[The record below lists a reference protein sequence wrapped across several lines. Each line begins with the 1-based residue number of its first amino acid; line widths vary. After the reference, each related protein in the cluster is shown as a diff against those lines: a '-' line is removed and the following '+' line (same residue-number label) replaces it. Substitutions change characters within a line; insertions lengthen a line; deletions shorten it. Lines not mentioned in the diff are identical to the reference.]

1 MSAAGPDPAVP
12 PVLRRARELAPLL
25 ATCAADTERAG
36 DLDPRSLAALVDAG
50 MFSLFAPGGLTGA
63 DRGLATSVAVFAAL
77 GRGCGASAWVA
88 MILSVG
94 GAIASLLGDEVRAQ
108 IWDSDPKAAVAS
120 VISANG
126 TSRRVRGGWR
136 VSGRWQPASG
146 IRHAKWVL
154 LGVPL
159 EADRALALIPVR
171 DVRIVPT
178 WSVSGLRGTGSETV
192 EVDDVFVA
200 EDRIVSMAKA
210 AVGGYT
216 AQRPDE
222 PFAAIPVE
230 ALCATTVFAPLL
242 GMAEAAVAQAVD
254 TVRERGAIA
263 GTGDPRAAGSPATRM
278 KIATA
283 ASLVDSA
290 WLHADRAVGDVTA
303 AMRARR
309 IPDSA
314 ALSRIAMDAGVIST
328 SVRTAVGLALDVSGM
343 RAFATGNPLQRIWRD
358 VEITCTHQLLTPDTS
373 RERYG
378 RVLLDLD
385 S

>member
-1 MSAAGPDPAVP
+1 MYSAEPDPAAP
-12 PVLRRARELAPLL
+12 PILRRARELAPLL
-25 ATCAADTERAG
+25 ATYAADTERAG

-77 GRGCGASAWVA
+77 GRGCGASAWVS

-94 GAIASLLGDEVRAQ
+94 GAIASLLGDEVRTQ
-108 IWDSDPKAAVAS
+108 IWDSDPKAAIAS
-120 VISANG
+120 VVSMNG

-146 IRHAKWVL
+146 ILHAKWVL
-154 LGVPL
+154 LGVPV
-159 EADRALALIPVR
+159 EADQALALIPVG

-178 WSVSGLRGTGSETV
+178 WSVSGLQGTGSETV
-192 EVDDVFVA
+192 EVDDVFVP

-210 AVGGYT
+210 AVGGY
-216 AQRPDE
+216 ASERPDE
-222 PFAAIPVE
+222 PFAVVPIE

-254 TVRERGAIA
+254 TVRERGAA
-263 GTGDPRAAGSPATRM
+263 GTGDPRAAGSPAARM
-278 KIATA
+278 KVATA

-309 IPDSA
+309 IMNSA
-314 ALSRIAMDAGVIST
+314 ALARIAMDAGVIST
-328 SVRTAVGLALDVSGM
+328 SVRTAVGLALEVSGS

-358 VEITCTHQLLTPDTS
+358 VEIACTHQLLTPDTS

-378 RVLLDLD
+378 RTLLDLD